1 MGSKIAEKIV
11 KPTPVPEAK
20 QRNVQEITIPLDK
33 RQGKHRYF
41 QTKTRIIKWNTAKY
55 LNY

>member
-11 KPTPVPEAK
+11 KPTPVPEAN

-33 RQGKHRYF
+33 RQG
-41 QTKTRIIKWNTAKY
+41 ILNTDIFK
-55 LNY
+55 LRQVS

>member
-33 RQGKHRYF
+33 RQG
-41 QTKTRIIKWNTAKY
+41 ILNTDIFK
-55 LNY
+55 LRHVS